1 MYSSLFVPLFE
12 SFLHSHTRY
21 DPDVLRDFHSCVSQG
36 MAILLIIITDSEIL
50 QNNIEVMPSARVGPQ
65 SGLTDQHKGIGGPS
79 AAQSLS
85 NQVPHVASSFPNAPT
100 ITVQPRIGVSESQQ
114 TIAEKIVPAAPSSHT
129 QELLSAQWDL
139 SRDWQPSHSPL
150 RTARPTQRQS
160 IEGNAEYSLGAP
172 RNNRGKLSR
181 FSQPTPC

>member
-12 SFLHSHTRY
+12 CFLHSLTRY
-21 DPDVLRDFHSCVSQG
+21 DPYVLRDFHSCVSQG
-36 MAILLIIITDSEIL
+36 MEILLIIITNSEIL
-50 QNNIEVMPSARVGPQ
+50 QNNIEVMPSARVGQQ
-65 SGLTDQHKGIGGPS
+65 SGLTDQHKGTGGPS
-79 AAQSLS
+79 ATQSLS
-85 NQVPHVASSFPNAPT
+85 NQVPHIASSFLNAST

-114 TIAEKIVPAAPSSHT
+114 TIAERNVSAAPSSHT

-139 SRDWQPSHSPL
+139 SRDWQSSHSPL

-181 FSQPTPC
+181 FSQPTSC